1 MLCGYDLDHK
11 GINMN
16 DHSELTQRK
25 AEDIPEWELEEM
37 IRDVIR
43 QGADIA
49 ERALAWLEGWLAEQ
63 RGDPEEAL
71 RIYARGEDAAHPHSP
86 VYTARLLLAHGRLLR
101 RTGNRKAAV
110 ERPEH
115 LGGALEVG
123 HRLFVDQLSGACAG
137 RRAGRGG

>member
-49 ERALAWLEGWLAEQ
+49 ERALAWLDRVGTVL
-63 RGDPEEAL
+63 G
-71 RIYARGEDAAHPHSP
+71 
-86 VYTARLLLAHGRLLR
+86 VLR
-101 RTGNRKAAV
+101 RELPGIVKKA
-110 ERPEH
+110 
-115 LGGALEVG
+115 
-123 HRLFVDQLSGACAG
+123 
-137 RRAGRGG
+137 